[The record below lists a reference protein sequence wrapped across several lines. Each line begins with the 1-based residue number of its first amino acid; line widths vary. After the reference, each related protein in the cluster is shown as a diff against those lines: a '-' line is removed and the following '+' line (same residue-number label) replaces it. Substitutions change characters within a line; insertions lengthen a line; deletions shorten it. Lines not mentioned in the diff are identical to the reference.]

1 MLEAI
6 NILPTSN
13 NEILSKIHLTVSKS
27 YPYGLFH
34 RSTSGTK
41 YHRCGSL
48 EAEPDKRILF
58 QDLRSEYSQEEK

>member
-6 NILPTSN
+6 NIPPTTN
-13 NEILSKIHLTVSKS
+13 NEILSGIHLRVSKS

-34 RSTSGTK
+34 RSTSSTK
-41 YHRCGSL
+41 RHRCGSK
-48 EAEPDKRILF
+48 EAEPDKKILF